1 MAELRPV
8 SAESQRLA
16 QERRLEPL
24 KKNQSQHSRKR
35 GEHQYGGRPKTCPL
49 SPLYLRAD
57 LFPRRQPQRAVSVGR
72 RKIFQKSSTPHQ
84 KVYGPS
90 DLKPLLSRT
99 ASSLLLLSP
108 APFLWVYPF
117 FRQGNLPSVISWSF
131 LEAPWSRD
139 RPPSTSAGSPFFS
152 IPDRRTSPIDVAVEH
167 PEAHSLQRGRCD
179 QGVFHGS
186 GSLHQRPY

>member
-1 MAELRPV
+1 VAELRPV

-84 KVYGPS
+84 KVSGPS

-99 ASSLLLLSP
+99 ASSLLLLRLHLSFGCTLFSDREISP
-108 APFLWVYPF
+108 
-117 FRQGNLPSVISWSF
+117 QSF
-131 LEAPWSRD
+131 LGHFLRRRGAEIDLHRPLRA
-139 RPPSTSAGSPFFS
+139 PPSF
-152 IPDRRTSPIDVAVEH
+152 RYPIDGH
-167 PEAHSLQRGRCD
+167 RR
-179 QGVFHGS
+179 
-186 GSLHQRPY
+186 